1 MSALVR
7 RAGRATLPDG
17 REVIWSVSDRRHGRR
32 WRTEAIRDGR
42 LESSLLLEAGVDG
55 RPTRL
60 ELATVAGLLTLHPEA
75 TGSLNGNAVTAEGVR
90 HLTFDW
96 SDEHG
101 LEIDGLPIPSVVT
114 ASRLAPT
121 VVAGEGR
128 TVPVVVVGPDLT
140 VRAGQRRYQR
150 LDGASWRIEGD
161 GRAQALVVDD
171 RGLPVWPATA
181 GEWPLELD
189 EQHD

>member
-1 MSALVR
+1 MGRNGIIRPAGGILRAAEWVLFLSLICWDASA
-7 RAGRATLPDG
+7 ADG
-17 REVIWSVSDRRHGRR
+17 
-32 WRTEAIRDGR
+32 
-42 LESSLLLEAGVDG
+42 
-55 RPTRL
+55 
-60 ELATVAGLLTLHPEA
+60 
-75 TGSLNGNAVTAEGVR
+75 
-90 HLTFDW
+90 TFDE
-96 SDEHG
+96 SRKQDE
-101 LEIDGLPIPSVVT
+101 IVVT